1 MSSKQ
6 NSSTPEETTPEYTG
20 PDMNQPIDNIE
31 AAMSKVAE
39 VIEPTI
45 GPSTGSE
52 EGETASKQVLIR
64 ATERDHERWKRAAE
78 KEGISMSEFIRNC
91 CNNAAGDIL
100 ECQHPVEM
108 RKTYPWSERCLS
120 CGVRIR

>member
-6 NSSTPEETTPEYTG
+6 NSSTPEETTPTFTG
-20 PDMNQPIDNIE
+20 PDMNEPVDNIE
-31 AAMSKVAE
+31 AAMNKVAE
-39 VIEPTI
+39 TIEPTI

-91 CNNAAGDIL
+91 CNTAAGDIL

-108 RKTYPWSERCLS
+108 RKTYPWSERCMS